1 LFLKNNFLLEMIKE
15 YHKAFRNKNSLIF
28 SMIAFVLRLQL
39 SNSTKKH
46 LRAVGVIRI
55 KLEKEISFSS

>member
-1 LFLKNNFLLEMIKE
+1 MIKE